1 LEQRGFDVVSVRDI
15 SSPATPDPVSYDLAK
30 REDRIVI
37 TRDHDFLNI
46 LLYPPAQTPGII
58 VVKVQ
63 RLTAKAIN
71 ALLLDFLSRVSEPQI
86 KNALVV
92 LELDLRPAFGY
103 RSYTIKN
110 ALVVLEPHR
119 YRVLR

>member
-1 LEQRGFDVVSVRDI
+1 MEQRGFDVVSVRDI

>member
-1 LEQRGFDVVSVRDI
+1 MKFLLDANIPRSTKAALEQRGFDAVSVRDI
-15 SSPATPDPVSYDLAK
+15 LPPAASDPVIYDLVK
-30 REDRIVI
+30 REDRILI

-58 VVKVQ
+58 VVKAQ

-71 ALLLDFLSRVSEPQI
+71 VLLLNFLSRVSELQ
-86 KNALVV
+86 
-92 LELDLRPAFGY
+92 
-103 RSYTIKN
+103 IKN

>member
-1 LEQRGFDVVSVRDI
+1 MKFLLDANMPRSTKAVLEQHGFDTVAVRDI
-15 SSPATPDPVSYDLAK
+15 LPPATPDSVIYDLAK
-30 REDRIVI
+30 REDRILI

-46 LLYPPAQTPGII
+46 LLYPPAQAPGII

-71 ALLLDFLSRVSEPQI
+71 ALLLDFLSRVPEPQI
-86 KNALVV
+86 KNAL
-92 LELDLRPAFGY
+92 
-103 RSYTIKN
+103 I
-110 ALVVLEPHR
+110 VLEPHR

>member
-1 LEQRGFDVVSVRDI
+1 
-15 SSPATPDPVSYDLAK
+15 
-30 REDRIVI
+30 VI

-92 LELDLRPAFGY
+92 LE
-103 RSYTIKN
+103 
-110 ALVVLEPHR
+110 PHR

>member
-1 LEQRGFDVVSVRDI
+1 LEQRGFDVASVRDI

-71 ALLLDFLSRVSEPQI
+71 ALLLDLLSRVSEPQI

-92 LELDLRPAFGY
+92 LE
-103 RSYTIKN
+103 
-110 ALVVLEPHR
+110 PHR

>member
-1 LEQRGFDVVSVRDI
+1 MKFLLDANMPRSTRAALAQRGHDVVDLRDI
-15 SSPATPDPVSYDLAK
+15 LPPATSDPVIYDLAK
-30 REDRIVI
+30 REGRLLI

-58 VVKVQ
+58 VVKVRQ
-63 RLTAKAIN
+63 LAAKAIN
-71 ALLLDFLSRVSEPQI
+71 ALLLDFLGQVT
-86 KNALVV
+86 
-92 LELDLRPAFGY
+92 ELQ
-103 RSYTIKN
+103 IKN

>member
-1 LEQRGFDVVSVRDI
+1 MKFLLDANIPRSTKAVLEQHSFDVVSVRDI
-15 SSPATPDPVSYDLAK
+15 SSPATPDPVIYDLAK
-30 REDRIVI
+30 RQDRILI

-58 VVKVQ
+58 VVKVRQ
-63 RLTAKAIN
+63 LTAKAIS
-71 ALLLDFLSRVSEPQI
+71 ALLLNFLSRVSELQ
-86 KNALVV
+86 
-92 LELDLRPAFGY
+92 
-103 RSYTIKN
+103 IKN